1 MNKPSGAGRGVLYLT
16 ISKFYF
22 ILAGYAIFFG
32 LPRLLGEELFGLFA
46 IINSIVAI
54 LNAALV
60 YGTIQMVSKFVSQ
73 EEEHGGAVLKSALKL
88 QVAVGGSIFA
98 AYYFSA
104 PLIARCHNDPD
115 LVPFLRLSSLIVI
128 CYAFYAIYMG
138 YINGRKKFG
147 LQATLDMS
155 YSTLKML
162 FMLSLAAVGF
172 GAAGAIGGFAIAAFV
187 LLVIAVIVCGGRQA
201 GGFVRTIELFRFEA
215 FIIVFTLITNL
226 LLQTDLQLIKMRPP
240 QALVGVSSYTLV
252 AHYAAAQR
260 LAFIPYQAIIAIT
273 FVLFPYVSRLTF
285 IDDRARLVEY
295 IREALRYSLIIL
307 IGIGVLFATNS
318 EGIIRLIFPSG
329 YEAAAPALSLLVFG
343 IVFFSILYINATII
357 SGSGKPAHSFLL
369 AFGTWVIDAILN
381 YNLIPRYGMMGAAFS
396 TTTAM
401 LCGLAGSALY
411 VRLKFGTYLPLV
423 SALRICAAGA
433 AVGAISLML
442 PCAGLAILAKL
453 AVLSLAY
460 VTFLFLLREL
470 DGDDIARIRTTLLG
484 R

>member
-1 MNKPSGAGRGVLYLT
+1 MNKPSVAGRGVLFLT

-46 IINSIVAI
+46 IVNSIVAI

-138 YINGRKKFG
+138 YINGRKRFG

-172 GAAGAIGGFAIAAFV
+172 GAAGAIGGFAIAAFI
-187 LLVIAVIVCGGRQA
+187 LLVVAVFVCGGRPA

-240 QALVGVSSYTLV
+240 QVPGALSYTLV

-285 IDDRARLVEY
+285 INDRARLVEY

-307 IGIGVLFATNS
+307 IGIAALFSSNS
-318 EGIIRLIFPSG
+318 EGIMRLIFPAG

-343 IVFFSILYINATII
+343 IVFFGILYINATII
-357 SGSGKPAHSFLL
+357 SGSGRPAHSFLL

-401 LCGLAGSALY
+401 LCGLAASALY

-453 AVLSLAY
+453 AVLSLVY
-460 VTFLFLLREL
+460 VTVLFLLREL
-470 DGDDIARIRTTLLG
+470 GGDDIARVRTMLLG